1 MENVNQVTIA
11 GHLVKSA
18 ELRYTTTGKPVA
30 AFVVA
35 TNKRISEEKQIVA
48 YIPVNAWNQAE
59 ELGALVKG
67 DAVVVTG
74 ELRTGSY
81 EKNGRTI
88 YTWHVQASNVMVAPC
103 VNNKGN
109 GSGNYDGFTDEI
121 PY

>member
-35 TNKRISEEKQIVA
+35 TNKRISEEKQIVS

-67 DAVVVTG
+67 DAVQDAKKAIKYLEWLVK
-74 ELRTGSY
+74 EL
-81 EKNGRTI
+81 EK
-88 YTWHVQASNVMVAPC
+88 
-103 VNNKGN
+103 
-109 GSGNYDGFTDEI
+109 
-121 PY
+121 